1 MTHNENFQVDLG
13 GVVEI
18 LSRNLYSGPRVFV
31 RELLQ
36 NGLDA
41 ITSRHEIDPAAPAQ
55 IRFITTGKQL
65 RISDSGVGLTLKEAR
80 NLLATIG
87 ASSKRDELGLA
98 RSDYL
103 GQFGI
108 GLLSCFMVSPTI
120 IVYSRSARHPGSAV
134 VRWVGRENGT
144 WSVSYADA
152 SEIPAELGDA
162 GTTVVLDALPG
173 ERLFEYGV
181 LRELICHY
189 GQYLPV
195 KVTIERGDTRDAGET
210 LTLPEAPWE
219 MTQAHR
225 DRWCAEN
232 FGFMP
237 FESFEVQVPTS
248 GVKGVAYVL
257 ASGASPGHTLR
268 HHVYLRRMLL
278 TTKATEL
285 LPDWAYF
292 VRVVLDAEHLKPTAS
307 REQLFDDDLL
317 EDTRQHLGDEIRQWL
332 MNLATHRPEQF
343 YAFTAVHLNSLK
355 SLALHDTATRS
366 LVASSIH
373 YQTSLGMMTLD
384 EVMRRHGT
392 IRFTRTDNDYRTLEP
407 VAAANGLCIVNAGFA
422 FDEELLGQLALDR
435 PEARIVELQPSEVL
449 GVLEP
454 LGLAEEAALLPLIDA
469 AQSALGGQDVTVEIR
484 SFEPATMPVL
494 FLPDSD
500 LAGRLIENRQ
510 AREASGSFEGLIEA
524 VNEAKGVNNA
534 RQCARLVF
542 NAKTSVVNELAHSVD
557 NERMI
562 ESAVRGFYVQ
572 SLLAGRHPMNTQV
585 RSWSTSVFSTLIS
598 QALSAGR
605 SQDPCP
611 TAPASVPRSTTSAC
625 DGKHTLGEE
634 DDDDTQS
641 LE

>member
-1 MTHNENFQVDLG
+1 MTQNENFQVDLG

-41 ITSRHEIDPAAPAQ
+41 ITARHEIDPEAPSH
-55 IRFITTGKQL
+55 IRFITTGNQL
-65 RISDSGVGLTLKEAR
+65 RITDSGVGLTLDEAR

-120 IVYSRSARHPGSAV
+120 LVYSRSARHPGSAV

-144 WSVSYADA
+144 WSVSVADP
-152 SEIPAELGDA
+152 SEIPTELGDA

-181 LRELICHY
+181 LRELIRYY

-195 KVTIERGDTRDAGET
+195 NVTIERADSQEPGEP
-210 LTLPEAPWE
+210 LTLPAAPWE
-219 MTQAHR
+219 MTHMQR

-237 FESFEVQVPTS
+237 FESFEVEVPTS

-257 ASGASPGHTLR
+257 ANGASPGQSLR

-278 TTKATEL
+278 TQKATDF

-292 VRVVLDAEHLKPTAS
+292 VRVVVDTEHLKPTAS
-307 REQLFDDDLL
+307 REQLFDDELL
-317 EDTRQHLGDEIRQWL
+317 EHTRQYLGDQIRQWL
-332 MNLATHRPEQF
+332 TRLAHESPRRFRE
-343 YAFTAVHLNSLK
+343 FTALHVNGLK
-355 SLALHDTATRS
+355 ALAITDGPTRE
-366 LVASSIH
+366 LVASTL
-373 YQTSLGMMTLD
+373 YYETSMGVMTLD
-384 EVMRRHGT
+384 EVMSQHGA
-392 IRFTRTDNDYRTLEP
+392 IRFTRTDNEFRTLEP
-407 VAAANGLCIVNAGFA
+407 VAAANGLCILNAGFA

-435 PEARIVELQPSEVL
+435 PEARISELDPMEVL
-449 GVLEP
+449 GALEP
-454 LGLAEEAALLPLIDA
+454 LDIAEEAALLPLIDA
-469 AQSALGGQDVTVEIR
+469 AEGALKGQDVSVEVR

-494 FLPDSD
+494 FLPESD
-500 LAGRLIENRQ
+500 LAGRLIEQ
-510 AREASGSFEGLIEA
+510 REARNATGAFDGLLEA
-524 VNEAKGVNNA
+524 FGAASVKKPRETK
-534 RQCARLVF
+534 ARLVF
-542 NAKTSVVNELAHSVD
+542 NAKATVVSELARCID
-557 NERMI
+557 NTIVM

-572 SLLAGRHPMNTQV
+572 ALLAGRHPMNTQV
-585 RSWSTSVFSTLIS
+585 RSWSTSVFTSLIAHSLQWS
-598 QALSAGR
+598 QSDPGMPSAG
-605 SQDPCP
+605 
-611 TAPASVPRSTTSAC
+611 
-625 DGKHTLGEE
+625 
-634 DDDDTQS
+634 
-641 LE
+641 